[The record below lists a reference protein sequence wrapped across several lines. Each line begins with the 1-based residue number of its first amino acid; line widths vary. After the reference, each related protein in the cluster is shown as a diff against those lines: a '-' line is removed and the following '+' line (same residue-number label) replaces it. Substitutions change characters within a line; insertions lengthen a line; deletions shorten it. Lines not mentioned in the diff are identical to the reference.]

1 MSNLP
6 KEIHNNTAVSGIVFE
21 QTTFRDWCASNG
33 LEPDRLNGCAFFQE
47 VYDLSRKDGYATL
60 KKDYTNEELI
70 SIEQRNT
77 YPDVKHQ

>member
-6 KEIHNNTAVSGIVFE
+6 KEIHNNTAVGGIVFE
-21 QTTFRDWCASNG
+21 QTTFRDWCTSNG
-33 LEPDRLNGCAFFQE
+33 LDSDRLN
-47 VYDLSRKDGYATL
+47 GYATL

-70 SIEQRNT
+70 SIAKENT

>member
-33 LEPDRLNGCAFFQE
+33 LEPDRLNGVRLLPRSVRPLPQGRLR
-47 VYDLSRKDGYATL
+47 DPQKGL
-60 KKDYTNEELI
+60 
-70 SIEQRNT
+70 
-77 YPDVKHQ
+77 HQ